1 MSSALLPIMI
11 STITSLVY
19 LLLSSISDNSME
31 PWLGSIVVTVA
42 LLSTAGS
49 ILFQIIQLNK
59 ETKQIDD
66 LRSNMS
72 DTKNFKHSQNDE

>member
-1 MSSALLPIMI
+1 MI

-31 PWLGSIVVTVA
+31 PWLGSIAVTVA
-42 LLSTAGS
+42 LLGTAGS
-49 ILFQIIQLNK
+49 VLFQIIQLNK

>member
-31 PWLGSIVVTVA
+31 PWLGSIAVTVA

-66 LRSNMS
+66 LRSNVS
-72 DTKNFKHSQNDE
+72 ETKSFKHFRNDD